1 MNNLNSINLVSYSNT
16 TRAKMDYSN
25 YLSILYDY
33 EKKEVGSEEKSILFK
48 VINSVDLSAQ
58 IGSYLKLRDK
68 DQIGD
73 TSAMSRLLG
82 LKLVSEKKGLILRGM
97 RKYQL
102 TSSGLFYVLSETT
115 TYPPSLLKKYGNDP
129 ILLALLYQYFEVDTI
144 ASSTGRFYSLIT
156 QYLRQ
161 CCRTTL
167 NWLEDT
173 QNSNEEHKN
182 KLMNH
187 LKFELELN
195 AKLLAF
201 RIMTMYSDS
210 NILSLSPKSE
220 SGDSDVA
227 YYELESNMKEILT
240 KDKKFIEHLHKI
252 NADFKNGFKEF
263 THSN

>member
-1 MNNLNSINLVSYSNT
+1 
-16 TRAKMDYSN
+16 MDYSN

-33 EKKEVGSEEKSILFK
+33 ERKDVGSEEKSILFK
-48 VINSVDLSAQ
+48 VINGVDLSAQ

-68 DQIGD
+68 EQIGD
-73 TSAMSRLLG
+73 TSAISRLLG
-82 LKLVSEKKGLILRGM
+82 LKLLSEKKGLILRGT

-102 TSSGLFYVLSETT
+102 TSAGLFYVLTETR
-115 TYPPSLLKKYGNDP
+115 TYPPSLLKKYSNDQ

-144 ASSTGRFYSLIT
+144 SASTARFYSHIT

-161 CCRTTL
+161 CSRITL

-173 QNSNEEHKN
+173 QNSNEELKN

-201 RIMTMYSDS
+201 RIMTLYSDS
-210 NILSLSPKSE
+210 NILSLSPRSE

-227 YYELESNMKEILT
+227 YYELESNMKEILA
-240 KDKKFIEHLHKI
+240 KDNKFIELLQKT

-263 THSN
+263 TNSD